1 MRNEQ
6 QEEFRKMIPKVEYV
20 MDEHADIL
28 TDQEERWLYEYL
40 QFITNQSTSCPNT
53 IIDKAKTMV
62 FYLSR
67 L

>member
-1 MRNEQ
+1 MYDEQ
-6 QEEFRKMIPKVEYV
+6 QEEFQDMIPKVEYV
-20 MDEHADIL
+20 MNEHANIL

-40 QFITNQSTSCPNT
+40 QFITNKATSCPKT
-53 IIDKAKTMV
+53 IVEKAETMV